1 RMPAPDWDEHQADES
16 IATPI
21 EARVEDDDPIA
32 PPPPPVD
39 EPQPVDRMVSERRQ
53 AFVPDDADSAVERRP
68 AKPSKIP
75 HTNPHASPP
84 PPLLG
89 APCAQCGSINPPHAK
104 FCARCGLTVGEH
116 VSQPMGSA
124 PSTAPLI
131 MPVQLGGPPLAKT
144 MMADASLSAGPISQ
158 PQPAGAMPPPGMP
171 GLAQPSGF
179 APIASAKSGPVS
191 PYAATMQQQAYQP
204 VPGDPLYS
212 DDAPSPKVSQPK
224 YPPMPESGRR
234 SILPIVLVAVG
245 VAVLLAV
252 ILLWFLG

>member
-1 RMPAPDWDEHQADES
+1 MTIRS
-16 IATPI
+16 
-21 EARVEDDDPIA
+21 
-32 PPPPPVD
+32 
-39 EPQPVDRMVSERRQ
+39 RR
-53 AFVPDDADSAVERRP
+53 RHRP
-68 AKPSKIP
+68 STSPNRSTRWSPSTGKRS
-75 HTNPHASPP
+75 SPTTP

-116 VSQPMGSA
+116 VSQPMASA

-144 MMADASLSAGPISQ
+144 MMADASLSAGPQ
-158 PQPAGAMPPPGMP
+158 PQSAGAMPPPGMP

-191 PYAATMQQQAYQP
+191 PYAATMEQQAYQP

-234 SILPIVLVAVG
+234 SILPIILIAVG

-252 ILLWFLG
+252 ILIWFLG